1 MMIRGYEIAGRT
13 IALVIGIIVIVA
25 LVLYIPSCLQKRR
38 SEAAQSR
45 VDSAQAGAQ
54 QNSGKDA
61 IGTVANAGEREA
73 ASEDVTRANERD
85 IRAAEGAGDRV
96 NPAVQS
102 AGLRALCRRAAYQN
116 DPRCK
121 GVVR

>member
-1 MMIRGYEIAGRT
+1 MIYGLAYRT
-13 IALVIGIIVIVA
+13 IAIIVAAIA
-25 LVLYIPSCLQKRR
+25 LVVAAFSIPSCIQKRR

-45 VDSAQAGAQ
+45 VDAGQAGAAHD
-54 QNSGKDA
+54 SGKDA
-61 IGTVANAGEREA
+61 IGTVAAAGEREA
-73 ASEDVTRANERD
+73 ASEDMTRANDRD

-102 AGLRALCRRAAYQN
+102 AGIKALCRRAAYQN